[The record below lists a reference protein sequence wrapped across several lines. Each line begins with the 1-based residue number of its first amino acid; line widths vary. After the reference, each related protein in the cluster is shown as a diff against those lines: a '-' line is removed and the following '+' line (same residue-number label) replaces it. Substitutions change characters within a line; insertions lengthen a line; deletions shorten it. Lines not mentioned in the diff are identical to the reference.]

1 VEHNHD
7 YENACERYLL
17 GELSEQEQAQLEEA
31 YFADDARFERF
42 LAVKDDMI
50 DAYARGDLTG
60 EKRARFEQH
69 FLAGRPRRQRVTE
82 AQEFIRAVSAA
93 SLNAAIVNVTPDA
106 STESSNASWWRSTS
120 NLFAFHSFVL
130 RGAIAALLLVALA
143 GSWLL
148 VRQFQRQRVEGD
160 RPQHEEAVRRQ
171 QEGKG
176 GQTVAPPVNENSN
189 DLARNNATNLSTNA
203 PAANLNNARA
213 PKRAAQPRIANQ
225 RSPNPLPAQVASLS
239 LLPFISRDGSSSNS
253 LLLSPDT
260 RAVRLRL
267 AFKEDSYNRYD
278 LVLGTLD
285 GDRVLQRRG
294 LKARSDNG
302 GKSVTLTV
310 DPAVFRRQ
318 DYIVTL
324 NGLTAEGKLETIGDY
339 YFRVERSTPKTT
351 SRPLQ

>member
-1 VEHNHD
+1 VEHNLD
-7 YENACERYLL
+7 YDNACERYLL

-31 YFADDARFERF
+31 YFANDALFERF

-50 DAYARGDLTG
+50 DAYAREDLTR

-69 FLAGRPRRQRVTE
+69 FLASEPRRQHVDE
-82 AQEFIRAVSAA
+82 AKEFIPAVSSA
-93 SLNAAIVNVTPDA
+93 SLNDAIVNVMPAA
-106 STESSNASWWRSTS
+106 SARSSDSSRGHSIVKH
-120 NLFAFHSFVL
+120 FALHPFVL
-130 RGAIAALLLVALA
+130 RGAIAALLLVGLA

-160 RPQHEEAVRRQ
+160 RPQHEEAARRQ

-176 GQTVAPPVNENSN
+176 GQTVAPPVNENST
-189 DLARNNATNLSTNA
+189 DLARNNATNLATNPPAADLNNA
-203 PAANLNNARA
+203 PA
-213 PKRAAQPRIANQ
+213 PERAAQPRIANQ
-225 RSPNPLPAQVASLS
+225 RSPKPLPAQVASLS
-239 LLPFISRDGSSSNS
+239 LLPFVSRDGNSSNS

-260 RAVRLRL
+260 RAVRLHL
-267 AFKEDSYNRYD
+267 AFKEGSYNRYD
-278 LVLGTLD
+278 VVLGTVD

-294 LKARSDNG
+294 LKVRSDNG
-302 GKSVTLTV
+302 GKSVTLTL

-339 YFRVERSTPKTT
+339 YFRVEPSTPKTT
-351 SRPLQ
+351 SRPPH

>member
-1 VEHNHD
+1 MEHNHD

-31 YFADDARFERF
+31 YFANDARFERF
-42 LAVKDDMI
+42 LAVKDDLI
-50 DAYARGDLTG
+50 DAYARGNLTR
-60 EKRARFEQH
+60 EKRERFEQH
-69 FLAGRPRRQRVTE
+69 FLASEPRHQHVDE
-82 AQEFIRAVSAA
+82 AKEFIRAVSAA
-93 SLNAAIVNVTPDA
+93 SLNAAIVNLTPDA
-106 STESSNASWWRSTS
+106 STESSDASWRRSTS
-120 NLFAFHSFVL
+120 NLFAFHPFVS
-130 RGAIAALLLVALA
+130 RGAVAALLLVAFA

-148 VRQFQRQRVEGD
+148 VRHFQRQRAGRE
-160 RPQHEEAVRRQ
+160 QLQNQEAARRQ

-176 GQTVAPPVNENSN
+176 GQTVAPPVNEDSP
-189 DLARNNATNLSTNA
+189 DLAHNNAPNLGTNT
-203 PAANLNNARA
+203 PAANLNNAPA
-213 PKRAAQPRIANQ
+213 PERAAQPRIANQ

-351 SRPLQ
+351 SPPPQ